1 MSALK
6 HRRMAPLAALAAIAT
21 LAAETLTGCA
31 NPLRLTASNLRYP
44 VSLTDAVYG
53 PDHRLLRDA
62 DLVRVRE
69 ISAEADLCAM
79 ERASGDGPLD
89 LSPMLNDLIARSEG
103 EAVVDFHLALQ
114 PPSGEVNFHEG
125 DSRCVTVGWTGSVV
139 RRAPNQLALAEV
151 RADCDGHRARAC
163 AELARRTLVG
173 EGVEAD
179 ARAALRLYDGACEGG
194 DAGACAATAAM
205 WREGRHADADAARAL
220 TYEQRACELG
230 AIDAC
235 GRVGITLA
243 DERSTGYDPVRAR
256 AALDASCAAEDA
268 PSCTALAGLL
278 YAGAGGAVDV
288 PRALDLYRRSCARDA
303 TACTRAGAIYA
314 AGRNGA
320 PDLRA
325 ALALY
330 GVGCDRGDA
339 AACSAAGE
347 IYARGP
353 ASLASPILAR
363 RSFERACQ
371 AGDAAACG
379 RVSEG
384 AAR

>member
-1 MSALK
+1 MSVLK

-31 NPLRLTASNLRYP
+31 NPLRLTASNVRYP

-79 ERASGDGPLD
+79 ERASGEGPLD
-89 LSPMLNDLIARSEG
+89 LSPMLNDLIAQSEG

-114 PPSGEVNFHEG
+114 PPSGEVNFHES

-139 RRAPNQLALAEV
+139 RRAPNLLALAEV
-151 RADCDGHRARAC
+151 RADCDDHRARAC
-163 AELARRTLVG
+163 GELARRTLVG

-179 ARAALRLYDGACEGG
+179 ARAALQLYDGACEGG

-230 AIDAC
+230 AVDAC
-235 GRVGITLA
+235 GRVGIALA

-256 AALDASCAAEDA
+256 AALDAPCAADDA

-278 YAGAGGAVDV
+278 LGGRGRRRRRAARLGPLPPVVRARRDGV
-288 PRALDLYRRSCARDA
+288 HARRGDLRRGSQWSARPARGPRALRRRLRSRRCDGVQR
-303 TACTRAGAIYA
+303 G
-314 AGRNGA
+314 GR
-320 PDLRA
+320 DLRA
-325 ALALY
+325 RPREPREP
-330 GVGCDRGDA
+330 D
-339 AACSAAGE
+339 
-347 IYARGP
+347 P
-353 ASLASPILAR
+353 
-363 RSFERACQ
+363 RAEELR
-371 AGDAAACG
+371 A
-379 RVSEG
+379 RVSG
-384 AAR
+384 R